1 MIKIRLDGT
10 PIYGYVKTRSS
21 VITANKSILERAV
34 LTDGLYK
41 VPSVKSVKSNE
52 KVAKINLGKKQRK
65 RFG

>member
-10 PIYGYVKTRSS
+10 PIYGYVKTKSS

-34 LTDGLYK
+34 LIDGLYK
-41 VPSVKSVKSNE
+41 TPSVKSVKSSVKE
-52 KVAKINLGKKQRK
+52 AKIHLGKKQRK